1 MTAAVTQ
8 LALFGDDTDAATPQP
23 VRRVWRPLQGPLTA
37 KTVTR
42 FWTKV
47 VKSPS
52 CFYFVGALSFPDGY
66 GRFTFTD
73 GDTPRTLS
81 AHRFALVLEHGD
93 LGDGIVGEHDCD
105 ETLCVRVADGHLK
118 RGTQSANL
126 FHAVAVGRHIG
137 PTPAGGDPRGR
148 YGRALA
154 IRDALKAGYDEP
166 RLRAALAGHSFD
178 AQAPPTLF

>member
-66 GRFTFTD
+66 GRN
-73 GDTPRTLS
+73 RAEL
-81 AHRFALVLEHGD
+81 HRFMHS
-93 LGDGIVGEHDCD
+93 
-105 ETLCVRVADGHLK
+105 TVR
-118 RGTQSANL
+118 
-126 FHAVAVGRHIG
+126 
-137 PTPAGGDPRGR
+137 R
-148 YGRALA
+148 YLA
-154 IRDALKAGYDEP
+154 TVHVK
-166 RLRAALAGHSFD
+166 
-178 AQAPPTLF
+178 